1 MGSTRLA
8 YVHLEQFIIAE
19 FYKSNL
25 CMQSKLQSIEQY
37 IKSQFF
43 FFYLS
48 ATTITYLVCSVAFM
62 VYAYVFIPL
71 YAPSEDIFHSYY
83 YIHYIFAFLCYFFS
97 LLCSQL
103 FTSTHKIKFN
113 SRYINGILLIFF
125 IRKFL
130 LSLPIGMPQG
140 FIIGITLIF
149 SSLFFILPY
158 NICYMQSK
166 NYSKQS
172 LIHIIKLS
180 TLLIIFETICNISVG
195 YFLINVDF
203 SATNDYQKQT
213 PSLIYFLNHIF
224 IGLGFLLAII
234 LFWYLFPKIQ
244 TKVNNF
250 QTKHNILFSTI
261 QAITT
266 ILGLPILLLFLIF
279 A

>member
-19 FYKSNL
+19 FYESNL
-25 CMQSKLQSIEQY
+25 CMHSKLQSIEQTK
-37 IKSQFF
+37 KSQFF

-48 ATTITYLVCSVAFM
+48 ATTITYLVCSAAFM
-62 VYAYVFIPL
+62 VYVLTYPP
-71 YAPSEDIFHSYY
+71 PSEDMFHSYY
-83 YIHYIFAFLCYFFS
+83 YTHYIFAFLCYFFS
-97 LLCSQL
+97 LLCSRL
-103 FTSTHKIKFN
+103 FTSTNKIKFN
-113 SRYINGILLIFF
+113 SSYINGIILIFF

-140 FIIGITLIF
+140 FIIGLTLIF

-166 NYSKQS
+166 KYSKQS

-180 TLLIIFETICNISVG
+180 TLLIIFETLCNISVG
-195 YFLINVDF
+195 YFLIDIDY
-203 SATNDYQKQT
+203 SAMNNYQKQK
-213 PSLIYFLNHIF
+213 PSLIYFFNHIF

-244 TKVNNF
+244 TKVNKF
-250 QTKHNILFSTI
+250 QTKHNILFFTI
-261 QAITT
+261 QIITT